1 MRLRI
6 LSRLTQSIAGQLIES
21 IFGIYFIVAI
31 AVTLVQIGFEFSNVK
46 ENFIEQFSAIE
57 KSFGPALSR
66 AMWEENDVAVKSVLD
81 GLLKD
86 TEILG
91 VKIINERGKLG
102 KHVGQILTKD
112 GTHKQKKSYLKK
124 LFFYEFPIIFKT
136 IKGRKET
143 VGKAFI
149 YSSNLMVLQRIKYS
163 LVLIVINSII
173 KTAILWFI
181 MIFFIHKIL
190 GRPIAK
196 ISEKVESLNFD
207 DLTPIEDIS
216 PYENELS
223 SLRKSF
229 NTLIDRLTKSKKEI
243 LESNKEL
250 NNYQNLLEE
259 KVERRTLELERSVKK
274 EKSANMIKDQFL
286 ANISHEIR
294 TPLNSII
301 GFAQILGSRQ
311 NLTSEESEHYSKGL
325 AVSSKNLLELLN
337 NILDLSKVE
346 AGKLSLNNNPIK
358 IKDFFFDLEQMFSS
372 QMAEKG
378 IYYSVNVDPT
388 IPESIVLDETRLRQ
402 ILFNLINNA
411 IKFTKQGF
419 VKINVLSNLNTD
431 DSTSLK
437 YDLKIIVEDSGV
449 GIPKQDQEAIFSP
462 FVQKEGQSIN
472 DYGGTGLGLSITK
485 GLIELMNGEISVESD
500 VGKGSKFIVV
510 LSEIS
515 TTNEESL
522 ELQEDI
528 NYQSVVFK
536 PAKVLIVEDLKVNME
551 LLLAYLK
558 PYDLQIT
565 TAVNGLEG
573 VNAAKETDFDIVLM
587 DMAMPVMDGFES
599 ARIMREELGMRDT
612 PIIAVTAS
620 LEDSDLNRA
629 KNIITGI
636 IYKPILIDRLILE
649 LCKYLPY
656 EEVEQDKSANSPES
670 YEGYFEKPNGDM
682 DEFYKDLK
690 ALIFSWDEVKDTLTI
705 NELEEFSTGVV
716 ICAEKYKWL
725 DLKKLGD
732 KLKVCVNLFEMDRI
746 PNILRE
752 FHDLVKDYEDK
763 AA

>member
-31 AVTLVQIGFEFSNVK
+31 TVTLIQIGFEFSNVK
-46 ENFIEQFSAIE
+46 ENFIEQFSSIE

-66 AMWEENDVAVKSVLD
+66 AMWEENDIAVKSVLD

-86 TEILG
+86 TEVLG
-91 VKIINERGKLG
+91 VKIINEHGKLG

-112 GTHKQKKSYLKK
+112 GPHKQKKSYLKK

-558 PYDLQIT
+558 PYDFKIT
-565 TAVNGLEG
+565 KAVNGLEG

-587 DMAMPVMDGFES
+587 DIAMPVMDGFES
-599 ARIMREELGMRDT
+599 ARIMREDLGMQDV

-620 LEDSDLNRA
+620 LEDSDLNKA
-629 KNIITGI
+629 KNIITGV

-656 EEVEQDKSANSPES
+656 EVVDQDKLVDSQEF

-682 DEFYKDLK
+682 DELYKDLK
-690 ALIFSWDEVKDTLTI
+690 VLIFSWEEVKDTLTI
-705 NELEEFSTGVV
+705 NELEEFATGVV
-716 ICAEKYKWL
+716 ICGEKYKWL

-732 KLKVCVNLFEMDRI
+732 KLKNCVNLFEMDRI